1 MLCSHSIPVRFVMNY
16 QRELVLVFS
25 ERYRDAGSAWDRARL
40 SMEAAIGI
48 FVEAPKEHGRMIR
61 QDLHYALRMLR
72 RHALVT
78 TIIVLTLG
86 IGIGANTAMFSLMNA
101 VLLRTLPVPDADHLF
116 MVNTGSRTRS
126 SPQSARLSGPM
137 FERLHDAVPNG
148 VSVAAMSRGIARAYT
163 RIDGESDATP
173 ASLQLVS
180 SNFFEALHVFAGSWT
195 NVVVP
200 RQRPACR
207 YPCSHHQ
214 PQLLESAL
222 RRISRCGG
230 TDAHDQ
236 LRRLYS
242 DGRGAATVWRRMAGI
257 TGRHMGTARS
267 AKRPEVLTRLQRGWR

>member
-1 MLCSHSIPVRFVMNY
+1 M
-16 QRELVLVFS
+16 
-25 ERYRDAGSAWDRARL
+25 
-40 SMEAAIGI
+40 AA
-48 FVEAPKEHGRMIR
+48 IR

-86 IGIGANTAMFSLMNA
+86 LGIGANTAMFSLMNA
-101 VLLRTLPVPDADHLF
+101 VLLRTLPVPDADHIF
-116 MVNTGSRTRS
+116 MVNTGSRTA

-137 FERLHDAVPNG
+137 FERLHDAAPNG
-148 VSVAAMSRGIARAYT
+148 VSVAAMSRGIARAHT

-180 SNFFEALHVFAGSWT
+180 SNFFEALHVSPVLGRTLSSPANALLADTHAAIISHGYWSRRFGASPRGS
-195 NVVVP
+195 
-200 RQRPACR
+200 
-207 YPCSHHQ
+207 
-214 PQLLESAL
+214 
-222 RRISRCGG
+222 G
-230 TDAHDQ
+230 TYAHDQ

-242 DGRGAATVWRRMAGI
+242 DWRGAATVCRRMAGI